1 MNLGD
6 KMSHGDYKDLRKIKT
21 ENDRKKPKCQNFP
34 IRKNG
39 WKMTVEAKEGIKAEN
54 RKRSKKKLSD
64 WIFNSKKNY

>member
-1 MNLGD
+1 M
-6 KMSHGDYKDLRKIKT
+6 
-21 ENDRKKPKCQNFP
+21 PKFS

-64 WIFNSKKNY
+64 WIFNSKKNFLVDELTVEAEEGTKNESKKRGTKNFL